1 MTVASS
7 DSIRENSYLRRQH
20 NFYDLIPYL
29 QIDSLSKSW
38 GDSPLFEGISLTINQ
53 GEKVALIAK
62 NGAGKTTLMNILSGD
77 EIPDNGRVVF
87 SQDIRIGYL
96 RQMPELNPDETILE
110 AAFSSSGENIT
121 AVREYE
127 SALEGNDS
135 KAIERAI
142 DKLNRL
148 NCWDFE
154 LKIKQIL
161 TELNIHDLNQPIREL
176 SGGQKKRVALAHVL
190 IDEPDFLILDE
201 PTNHLDLEMIEWLER
216 TLEKAKCTLLM
227 VTHDRYFLD
236 RVCNEIVELDDK
248 SLFRYKGNY
257 SYYVE
262 KRDERIQNLNTEI
275 ETARNLFRTELD
287 WLRRM
292 PKARTHKSK
301 YRTENA
307 YILKEKASKRIEDNK
322 LELAINSQRL
332 GQKIINLDH
341 LSKAFGDVTI
351 LKDFSYKFA
360 RYEKIGIVGKNGS
373 GKSSFLNLLT
383 GVYQPD
389 SGKMD
394 IGETV
399 SFGYFRQDGIQFSP
413 DDRVID
419 IIKEIAEVVEMGDG
433 SKLSASQFLTYFLF
447 PPETQYSFVSKL
459 SGGEKRRLYLC
470 TILMRNPNFL
480 ILDEPTND
488 LDIMTLNVLEEYLK
502 SFSGCAIVVSHDR
515 FFMDKIVDHLF
526 VFDGDGVIKDFPGN
540 YSDYRDWAE
549 EKAKAEQNT
558 AKTEKPVREK
568 QVSEKRKLSFK
579 EKKELEDLE
588 KEIGQL
594 ESEKKTLEEELNSGT
609 LPSDELHKK
618 SMRYSTVSNLLEE
631 KEMRWLELSEI
642 E

>member
-1 MTVASS
+1 M
-7 DSIRENSYLRRQH
+7 
-20 NFYDLIPYL
+20 IPYL
-29 QIDSLSKSW
+29 QLDNLSKNW
-38 GDSPLFEGISLTINQ
+38 GDLELFKDISFTINQ
-53 GEKVALIAK
+53 GDKVALIAK

-77 EIPDNGRVVF
+77 EVADSGKVTFNN
-87 SQDIRIGYL
+87 DIRIGYL
-96 RQMPELNPDETILE
+96 RQLPELNPNETILE
-110 AAFSSSGENIT
+110 AAFSSSGENIS

-127 SALEGNDS
+127 STIESGDH
-135 KAIERAI
+135 KAIEKSMDR
-142 DKLNRL
+142 LNTL

-161 TELNIHDLNQPIREL
+161 TELNIHDLQQPIREL

-236 RVCNEIVELDDK
+236 RVCNEIIEMDEH

-262 KRDERIQNLNTEI
+262 KRDERIQNLNSEI
-275 ETARNLFRTELD
+275 ERDRNLFKTELE

-292 PKARTHKSK
+292 PQARTHKSK

-307 YILKEKASKRIEDNK
+307 YLLKEKASRRIDDNK

-332 GQKIINLDH
+332 GNKIINLDH
-341 LSKAFGDVTI
+341 LSKAFGDVII

-360 RYEKIGIVGKNGS
+360 RLEKIGIVGKNGS
-373 GKSSFLNLLT
+373 GKSTFLNLLT
-383 GVYQPD
+383 GAYPAD

-394 IGETV
+394 TGETV
-399 SFGYFRQDGIQFSP
+399 QFGYFRQDGIQFSP
-413 DDRVID
+413 EDRVID

-433 SKLSASQFLTYFLF
+433 SKLSASQFLNYFLF
-447 PPETQYSFVSKL
+447 PPETQYSFIGKL

-488 LDIMTLNVLEEYLK
+488 LDIMTLNVLEDYLR
-502 SFSGCAIVVSHDR
+502 SFKGCTIVVSHDR

-526 VFDGDGVIKDFPGN
+526 VFEGNGVIKDFPGN
-540 YSDYRDWAE
+540 YTDYRDWAE
-549 EKAKAEQNT
+549 EKAKAEQVVV
-558 AKTEKPVREK
+558 KTEKPIREK
-568 QVSEKRKLSFK
+568 PATDKKKLSFK
-579 EKKELEDLE
+579 EKKELAELERDITDLE
-588 KEIGQL
+588 KE
-594 ESEKKTLEEELNSGT
+594 KKILEEELNSG
-609 LPSDELHKK
+609 LLAADLLHKK
-618 SMRYSTVSNLLEE
+618 SLRYGDVTSLLEE
-631 KEMRWLELSEI
+631 KEMRWLELSEF

>member
-1 MTVASS
+1 M
-7 DSIRENSYLRRQH
+7 
-20 NFYDLIPYL
+20 IPYL
-29 QIDSLSKSW
+29 QLDNLTKSW
-38 GDSPLFEGISLTINQ
+38 GDLPLFKDISFTINQ
-53 GEKVALIAK
+53 GDKVALIAK
-62 NGAGKTTLMNILSGD
+62 NGAGKTTLMNILFGGDIADSGKV
-77 EIPDNGRVVF
+77 IFNN
-87 SQDIRIGYL
+87 DIRIGYL
-96 RQMPELNPDETILE
+96 RQLPDLNPDETIME
-110 AAFSSSGENIT
+110 AAFSSAGETIS

-127 SALEGNDS
+127 YALESHDP
-135 KAIERAI
+135 KAI
-142 DKLNRL
+142 DKAMDKINRL

-161 TELNIHDLNQPIREL
+161 TELNIHDLQQPIREL

-216 TLEKAKCTLLM
+216 TLEKSKCTLLM

-236 RVCNEIVELDDK
+236 RVCNEIIELDDQ

-262 KRDERIQNLNTEI
+262 KRNERIQNLTLEI
-275 ETARNLFRTELD
+275 DRAKNLFRTELD

-292 PKARTHKSK
+292 PQARSHKSK

-307 YILKEKASKRIEDNK
+307 YILKEKASKRLDEKK

-332 GQKIINLDH
+332 GGKIINLEG
-341 LSKAFGDVTI
+341 LSKSFGDVTI

-373 GKSSFLNLLT
+373 GKSTFLNLLT
-383 GVYQPD
+383 GLCQPD

-394 IGETV
+394 VGETV
-399 SFGYFRQDGIQFSP
+399 RFGYFRQDGIQFAP
-413 DDRVID
+413 ENRVID

-447 PPETQYSFVSKL
+447 PPETQYSLVAKL

-470 TILMRNPNFL
+470 TILMHNPNFL

-502 SFSGCAIVVSHDR
+502 SFTGCTIVVSHDR

-526 VFDGDGVIKDFPGN
+526 VFEGDGIIKDFPGN
-540 YSDYRDWAE
+540 YTEYRDWE
-549 EKAKAEQNT
+549 EDRS
-558 AKTEKPVREK
+558 KTEQSSVKVDKPLREK
-568 QVSEKRKLSFK
+568 TAPEKKKLSFK
-579 EKKELEDLE
+579 EKKELDDLEIEIDRLE
-588 KEIGQL
+588 KE
-594 ESEKKTLEEELNSGT
+594 KKMVEEELNSG
-609 LPSDELHKK
+609 LLDADALHKK
-618 SMRYSTVSNLLEE
+618 SIRYSEISSLLEE
-631 KEMRWLELSEI
+631 KEFRWLELAD
-642 E
+642 

>member
-1 MTVASS
+1 M
-7 DSIRENSYLRRQH
+7 
-20 NFYDLIPYL
+20 IPYL
-29 QIDSLSKSW
+29 QLDSLSKSW
-38 GDSPLFEGISLTINQ
+38 GDLPLFENISFTINQ
-53 GEKVALIAK
+53 GDKVALIAK
-62 NGAGKTTLMNILSGD
+62 NGAGKTTLMNILFGGDIADSGKV
-77 EIPDNGRVVF
+77 IFNN
-87 SQDIRIGYL
+87 DIRIGYL
-96 RQMPELNPDETILE
+96 RQLPELNPDETILE
-110 AAFSSSGENIT
+110 AAFSSAGETIT

-127 SALEGNDS
+127 SALERHDA
-135 KAIERAI
+135 KAIERTMEKI
-142 DKLNRL
+142 NQL

-161 TELNIHDLNQPIREL
+161 TELNIHDLQQPIREL

-236 RVCNEIVELDDK
+236 RVCNEIIELDDR

-262 KRDERIQNLNTEI
+262 KRNERIQNLSTEI
-275 ETARNLFRTELD
+275 ERAKNLFRTELD

-307 YILKEKASKRIEDNK
+307 YVLKEKASKRIDDTK
-322 LELAINSQRL
+322 LELAINAQRL
-332 GQKIINLDH
+332 GGKIINLDH

-351 LKDFSYKFA
+351 LKNFSYKFA

-373 GKSSFLNLLT
+373 GKSTFLNLLT
-383 GVYQPD
+383 GAIAAD
-389 SGKMD
+389 SGKMEVGD
-394 IGETV
+394 TV
-399 SFGYFRQDGIQFSP
+399 SFGYFRQDGIQFAP
-413 DDRVID
+413 DIRVID

-447 PPETQYSFVSKL
+447 PPETQYSLVAKL

-488 LDIMTLNVLEEYLK
+488 LDIMTLNVLEDYLK
-502 SFSGCAIVVSHDR
+502 SFTGCTIVVSHDR

-526 VFDGDGVIKDFPGN
+526 VFEGDGLIKDFPGN

-549 EKAKAEQNT
+549 EQAKAAQSVS
-558 AKTEKPVREK
+558 KTEKVVREK
-568 QVSEKRKLSFK
+568 PVDDKKKLSFK

-588 KEIGQL
+588 REIGQL
-594 ESEKKTLEEELNSGT
+594 EKEKKTVEEELNSGSLT
-609 LPSDELHKK
+609 SEALQKK
-618 SMRYSTVSNLLEE
+618 SLRYAEITGLLEE
-631 KEMRWLELSEI
+631 KEFRWLDLSE
-642 E
+642 

>member
-1 MTVASS
+1 M
-7 DSIRENSYLRRQH
+7 
-20 NFYDLIPYL
+20 IPYL
-29 QIDSLSKSW
+29 QLDNLTKSW
-38 GDSPLFEGISLTINQ
+38 GDLPLFKDISFTINQ
-53 GEKVALIAK
+53 GDKVALIAK
-62 NGAGKTTLMNILSGD
+62 NGAGKTTLMNILYGGDIADSGKV
-77 EIPDNGRVVF
+77 IFNN
-87 SQDIRIGYL
+87 DIRIGYL
-96 RQMPELNPDETILE
+96 RQLPELNPDETILE
-110 AAFSSSGENIT
+110 AAFSSSGETIT

-127 SALEGNDS
+127 SALESHDP
-135 KAIERAI
+135 KAI
-142 DKLNRL
+142 DKAMDKINRL

-161 TELNIHDLNQPIREL
+161 TELNIHDLQQPIREL
-176 SGGQKKRVALAHVL
+176 SGGQKKRVALAHVM

-216 TLEKAKCTLLM
+216 TLEKSKCTLLM

-236 RVCNEIVELDDK
+236 RVCNEIVELDDQ

-262 KRDERIQNLNTEI
+262 KRNERIQNLTQEI
-275 ETARNLFRTELD
+275 ERAKNLFRTELD

-292 PKARTHKSK
+292 PQARSHKSK

-307 YILKEKASKRIEDNK
+307 YILKEKASKRLDEKK

-332 GQKIINLDH
+332 GGKIINLEA
-341 LSKAFGDVTI
+341 LSKSFGDITI

-360 RYEKIGIVGKNGS
+360 RHEKIGIVGKNGS
-373 GKSSFLNLLT
+373 GKSTFLNLLT
-383 GVYQPD
+383 GLCQPD

-394 IGETV
+394 VGETV

-413 DDRVID
+413 ENRVID

-447 PPETQYSFVSKL
+447 PPDTQYSLVAKL

-488 LDIMTLNVLEEYLK
+488 LDIMTLNVLEDYLK
-502 SFSGCAIVVSHDR
+502 SFTGCTIVVSHDR

-526 VFDGDGVIKDFPGN
+526 VFEGDGVIKDFPGN
-540 YSDYRDWAE
+540 YTEYRDWVE
-549 EKAKAEQNT
+549 DRAKAEQS
-558 AKTEKPVREK
+558 AIKIDKPVREK
-568 QVSEKRKLSFK
+568 MAPEKRKPSFK
-579 EKKELEDLE
+579 EKKELDDLE
-588 KEIGQL
+588 KEIGHL
-594 ESEKKTLEEELNSGT
+594 EKEKKELEDELNSGT
-609 LPSDELHKK
+609 LAADALHKK
-618 SMRYSTVSNLLEE
+618 STRYSEITTLLEE
-631 KEMRWLELSEI
+631 KEFRWLELSDLE
-642 E
+642 

>member
-1 MTVASS
+1 M
-7 DSIRENSYLRRQH
+7 
-20 NFYDLIPYL
+20 IPYL
-29 QIDSLSKSW
+29 QIDNLSKSW
-38 GDSPLFEGISLTINQ
+38 GDFPLFENISLTINQ

-62 NGAGKTTLMNILSGD
+62 NGAGKTTLMNILFGNEVAD
-77 EIPDNGRVVF
+77 KGRVLF
-87 SQDIRIGYL
+87 SPNIRIGYL
-96 RQMPELNPDETILE
+96 RQLPELNPDETILE
-110 AAFSSSGENIT
+110 AAFSSSGETIT

-127 SALEGNDS
+127 SALESHDP
-135 KAIERAI
+135 KAIERAM
-142 DKLNRL
+142 DKLNQL

-161 TELNIHDLNQPIREL
+161 TELNIHDLQQPIREL

-190 IDEPDFLILDE
+190 IDEPEFLILDE

-236 RVCNEIVELDDK
+236 RVCNEIIELDDR

-262 KRDERIQNLNTEI
+262 KRNERVQNMNSEI
-275 ETARNLFRTELD
+275 ERARNLFRTELD

-292 PKARTHKSK
+292 PQARSHKSK

-307 YILKEKASKRIEDNK
+307 YILKEKASKRIEENK

-332 GQKIINLDH
+332 GGKIINLDH
-341 LSKAFGDVTI
+341 ISKAFGDVTI

-360 RYEKIGIVGKNGS
+360 RFEKIGIVGKNGS

-383 GVYQPD
+383 GVHQAD

-413 DDRVID
+413 DARVID

-447 PPETQYSFVSKL
+447 PPETQYSYVAKL

-488 LDIMTLNVLEEYLK
+488 LDIMTLNVLEDYLK
-502 SFSGCAIVVSHDR
+502 SFTGCTIVVSHDR

-526 VFDGDGVIKDFPGN
+526 VFEGDGIIKDFPGN
-540 YSDYRDWAE
+540 YTDYRDWAE
-549 EKAKAEQNT
+549 DRAKAEQVVVK
-558 AKTEKPVREK
+558 ADKPVREK
-568 QVSEKRKLSFK
+568 PAVEKKKMSFK
-579 EKKELEDLE
+579 EKKEFEELENAISLLE
-588 KEIGQL
+588 K
-594 ESEKKTLEEELNSGT
+594 EKKTLEEEFNSGELAPDT
-609 LPSDELHKK
+609 LHKK
-618 SMRYSTVSNLLEE
+618 SLRHGEITSELED
-631 KEMRWLELSEI
+631 KEMRWLELGELA
-642 E
+642 

>member
-1 MTVASS
+1 M
-7 DSIRENSYLRRQH
+7 
-20 NFYDLIPYL
+20 IPYL
-29 QIDSLSKSW
+29 QLDNLTKSW
-38 GDSPLFEGISLTINQ
+38 GDLPLFKDISFTINQ

-62 NGAGKTTLMNILSGD
+62 NGAGKTTLMNILYGGDIADSGKV
-77 EIPDNGRVVF
+77 IFNN
-87 SQDIRIGYL
+87 DIRIGYL
-96 RQMPELNPDETILE
+96 RQLPDLNPDETILE
-110 AAFSSSGENIT
+110 AAFSSTGESIT

-127 SALEGNDS
+127 SALESHDH
-135 KAIERAI
+135 KAIERAM
-142 DKLNRL
+142 DKLNIL

-161 TELNIHDLNQPIREL
+161 TELNIHDLQQPIREL

-216 TLEKAKCTLLM
+216 TLEKSKCTLLM

-236 RVCNEIVELDDK
+236 RVCNEIIELDDQ

-262 KRDERIQNLNTEI
+262 KRNDRIQNLNSEI
-275 ETARNLFRTELD
+275 ERARNLFRTELD

-292 PKARTHKSK
+292 PQARSHKSK

-332 GQKIINLDH
+332 GGKIINLDH
-341 LSKAFGDVTI
+341 LSKSFGDVTI

-360 RYEKIGIVGKNGS
+360 RFEKIGIVGKNGS
-373 GKSSFLNLLT
+373 GKSTFLNLLT
-383 GVYQPD
+383 GVYPAD
-389 SGKMD
+389 SGKMEV
-394 IGETV
+394 GETV
-399 SFGYFRQDGIQFSP
+399 RFGYFRQDGIQFSP

-433 SKLSASQFLTYFLF
+433 SKLSASQFLNYFLF
-447 PPETQYSFVSKL
+447 PPETQYSYVSKL

-488 LDIMTLNVLEEYLK
+488 LDIMTLNVLEDYLK
-502 SFSGCAIVVSHDR
+502 SFTGCTIVVSHDR

-526 VFDGDGVIKDFPGN
+526 VFEGDGIIKDFPGN

-549 EKAKAEQNT
+549 ERAKADQSV

-568 QVSEKRKLSFK
+568 PVQEKKKLGFK
-579 EKKELEDLE
+579 EKKELDELE
-588 KEIGQL
+588 KTIAQL
-594 ESEKKTLEEELNSGT
+594 ENEKKILEEEFNSGS
-609 LPSDELHKK
+609 LVSEELHKK
-618 SMRYSTVSNLLEE
+618 SIRHGEITTQLEE
-631 KEMRWLELSEI
+631 KEFRWLELGELSE
-642 E
+642 

>member
-1 MTVASS
+1 M
-7 DSIRENSYLRRQH
+7 
-20 NFYDLIPYL
+20 IPYL
-29 QIDSLSKSW
+29 QLDSLSKSW
-38 GDSPLFEGISLTINQ
+38 GDLPLFENISFTINQ
-53 GEKVALIAK
+53 GDKVALIAK
-62 NGAGKTTLMNILSGD
+62 NGAGKTTLMNILFGGDIADSGKV
-77 EIPDNGRVVF
+77 IFNN
-87 SQDIRIGYL
+87 DIRIGYL
-96 RQMPELNPDETILE
+96 RQLPELNPDETILE
-110 AAFSSSGENIT
+110 AAFSSAGETIT

-127 SALEGNDS
+127 SALERHDA
-135 KAIERAI
+135 KAIERTMEKI
-142 DKLNRL
+142 NQL

-161 TELNIHDLNQPIREL
+161 TELNIHDLQQPIREL

-236 RVCNEIVELDDK
+236 RVCNEIIELDDR

-262 KRDERIQNLNTEI
+262 KRNERIQNLSTEI
-275 ETARNLFRTELD
+275 ERAKNLFRTELD

-307 YILKEKASKRIEDNK
+307 YVLKEKASKRIDDTK
-322 LELAINSQRL
+322 LELAINAQRL
-332 GQKIINLDH
+332 GGKIINLDH

-373 GKSSFLNLLT
+373 GKSTFLNLLT
-383 GVYQPD
+383 GAIAAD
-389 SGKMD
+389 SGKMEVGD
-394 IGETV
+394 TV
-399 SFGYFRQDGIQFSP
+399 SFGYFRQDGIQFAP
-413 DDRVID
+413 DVRVID

-447 PPETQYSFVSKL
+447 PPETQYSLVAKL

-488 LDIMTLNVLEEYLK
+488 LDIMTLNVLEDYLK
-502 SFSGCAIVVSHDR
+502 SFTGCTIVVSHDR

-526 VFDGDGVIKDFPGN
+526 VFEGDGLIKDFPGN

-549 EKAKAEQNT
+549 DQAKAAQSVS
-558 AKTEKPVREK
+558 KTEKVVREK
-568 QVSEKRKLSFK
+568 PVDDKKKLSFK

-594 ESEKKTLEEELNSGT
+594 EKEKKTVEEELNSGSLT
-609 LPSDELHKK
+609 SEALQKK
-618 SMRYSTVSNLLEE
+618 SLRYAEITGLLEE
-631 KEMRWLELSEI
+631 KEFRWLDLSE
-642 E
+642 

>member
-1 MTVASS
+1 M
-7 DSIRENSYLRRQH
+7 
-20 NFYDLIPYL
+20 IPYL
-29 QIDSLSKSW
+29 QLDNLSKSW
-38 GDSPLFEGISLTINQ
+38 GDLPLFEGISLTINQ

-77 EIPDNGRVVF
+77 EVSDSGKVLF

-110 AAFSSSGENIT
+110 AAFSSSGETIT

-127 SALEGNDS
+127 SALESNDS
-135 KAIERAI
+135 KAIDRAM
-142 DKLNRL
+142 DKLNTL

-262 KRDERIQNLNTEI
+262 KRHERIQNLNSEI
-275 ETARNLFRTELD
+275 ESARNLFRTELD

-307 YILKEKASKRIEDNK
+307 YILKEKASKRIDDSRM
-322 LELAINSQRL
+322 ELAINSQRL

-341 LSKAFGDVTI
+341 LSKSFGDVKI

-383 GVYQPD
+383 GVYQAD
-389 SGKMD
+389 SGKMEV
-394 IGETV
+394 GETV
-399 SFGYFRQDGIQFSP
+399 RFGYFRQDGIQFSP

-470 TILMRNPNFL
+470 TILMHNPNFL

-488 LDIMTLNVLEEYLK
+488 LDIMTLNVLEDYLK
-502 SFSGCAIVVSHDR
+502 SFSGCTIVVSHDR

-526 VFDGDGVIKDFPGN
+526 VFDGDGIIKDFPGN

-549 EKAKAEQNT
+549 DRAKAEQN
-558 AKTEKPVREK
+558 ASKTERPVKEKPATEK
-568 QVSEKRKLSFK
+568 KKLSFK

-588 KEIGQL
+588 TEIGLLEKEKKIL
-594 ESEKKTLEEELNSGT
+594 ESELNSGE
-609 LPSDELHKK
+609 LAVEELHKK
-618 SMRYSTVSNLLEE
+618 SIRHGEITDSLET
-631 KEMRWLELSEI
+631 KEIRWLELSEL

>member
-1 MTVASS
+1 M
-7 DSIRENSYLRRQH
+7 
-20 NFYDLIPYL
+20 IPYL
-29 QIDSLSKSW
+29 QIDNLSKSW
-38 GDSPLFEGISLTINQ
+38 GDDPLFEGISLTINQ

-62 NGAGKTTLMNILSGD
+62 NGAGKTTLMNILFGNEVAD
-77 EIPDNGRVVF
+77 QGRVLF
-87 SQDIRIGYL
+87 SPDIRIGYL

-110 AAFSSSGENIT
+110 AAFSSSGETIT

-127 SALEGNDS
+127 SALENHDP
-135 KAIERAI
+135 KAIERAM
-142 DKLNRL
+142 DKLNQL

-161 TELNIHDLNQPIREL
+161 TELNIHDLQQPIREL

-236 RVCNEIVELDDK
+236 RVCNEIVELDDR

-262 KRDERIQNLNTEI
+262 KRNERVQNMNSEI
-275 ETARNLFRTELD
+275 ERARNLFRTELD

-292 PKARTHKSK
+292 PQARSHKSK

-307 YILKEKASKRIEDNK
+307 YILKEKASKRIEENK

-332 GQKIINLDH
+332 GGKIINLDH

-360 RYEKIGIVGKNGS
+360 RFEKIGIVGKNGS

-383 GVYQPD
+383 GVHKAD
-389 SGKMD
+389 SGKMEV
-394 IGETV
+394 GETV
-399 SFGYFRQDGIQFSP
+399 SFGYFRQDGIQFAP
-413 DDRVID
+413 DTRVID

-447 PPETQYSFVSKL
+447 PPETQYSFVAKL

-488 LDIMTLNVLEEYLK
+488 LDIMTLNVLEDYLK
-502 SFSGCAIVVSHDR
+502 SFTGCTIVVSHDR

-526 VFDGDGVIKDFPGN
+526 VFEGDGIIKDFPGN

-549 EKAKAEQNT
+549 ERAKADQV
-558 AKTEKPVREK
+558 AGKADKPVREK
-568 QVSEKRKLSFK
+568 PVSDKKKMSFK
-579 EKKELEDLE
+579 EKKEFEELEEAISLLE
-588 KEIGQL
+588 KE
-594 ESEKKTLEEELNSGT
+594 KKILEEEFNSGALT
-609 LPSDELHKK
+609 PDALNKK
-618 SMRYSTVSNLLEE
+618 SLRHGAITAELED
-631 KEMRWLELSEI
+631 KEMRWLELGELA
-642 E
+642 

>member
-1 MTVASS
+1 M
-7 DSIRENSYLRRQH
+7 
-20 NFYDLIPYL
+20 IPYL
-29 QIDSLSKSW
+29 QIDNLSKSW
-38 GDSPLFEGISLTINQ
+38 GDLPLFENISLTINQ

-62 NGAGKTTLMNILSGD
+62 NGAGKTTLMNILFGGD
-77 EIPDNGRVVF
+77 IADNGKVIF
-87 SQDIRIGYL
+87 NNDIRIGYL
-96 RQMPELNPDETILE
+96 RQLPELNPNETILE
-110 AAFSSSGENIT
+110 AAFSSSGETIN

-127 SALEGNDS
+127 SALESHDPR
-135 KAIERAI
+135 AIERAMEKI
-142 DKLNRL
+142 NHL

-161 TELNIHDLNQPIREL
+161 TELNIHDLQQPIREL

-236 RVCNEIVELDDK
+236 RVCNEIIELDDR

-262 KRDERIQNLNTEI
+262 KRNERIQNMNSEI
-275 ETARNLFRTELD
+275 ERARNLFRTELD

-292 PKARTHKSK
+292 PQARSHKSK

-307 YILKEKASKRIEDNK
+307 YILKEKASKRIDDTK

-332 GQKIINLDH
+332 GGKIINLDH
-341 LSKAFGDVTI
+341 ISKAFGDVTI
-351 LKDFSYKFA
+351 LRDFSYKFA

-373 GKSSFLNLLT
+373 GKSTFLNLLT
-383 GVYQPD
+383 GLYQPD
-389 SGKMD
+389 SGK
-394 IGETV
+394 IEVGETV
-399 SFGYFRQDGIQFSP
+399 GFGYFRQDGIQFSP
-413 DDRVID
+413 ENRVID

-447 PPETQYSFVSKL
+447 PPETQYSLVAKL

-488 LDIMTLNVLEEYLK
+488 LDIMTLNVLEDYLK
-502 SFSGCAIVVSHDR
+502 SFTGCTIVVSHDR

-526 VFDGDGVIKDFPGN
+526 VFEGDGVIKDFPGN

-549 EKAKAEQNT
+549 EQTKSMQNS

-568 QVSEKRKLSFK
+568 PVDDKKKLTFK

-588 KEIGQL
+588 KEISQL
-594 ESEKKTLEEELNSGT
+594 EKEKKILEEEFNSGS
-609 LPSDELHKK
+609 LPADELHKK
-618 SMRYSTVSNLLEE
+618 SLRYSEINPLLEE
-631 KEMRWLELSEI
+631 KEMRWLELSE
-642 E
+642 

>member
-1 MTVASS
+1 M
-7 DSIRENSYLRRQH
+7 
-20 NFYDLIPYL
+20 IPYL
-29 QIDSLSKSW
+29 QLDNLSKSW
-38 GDSPLFEGISLTINQ
+38 GDQPLFEGLSFTINQ

-62 NGAGKTTLMNILSGD
+62 NGAGKTTLMNIIFGQEVADSGKVLFD
-77 EIPDNGRVVF
+77 A
-87 SQDIRIGYL
+87 DIRIGYL
-96 RQMPELNPDETILE
+96 RQLPELNPDETILE
-110 AAFSSSGENIT
+110 AAFSSSGETIT

-127 SALEGNDS
+127 SALERHDP
-135 KAIERAI
+135 KAIERAMEKI
-142 DKLNRL
+142 NHL

-161 TELNIHDLNQPIREL
+161 TELNIHDLQQPIREL

-236 RVCNEIVELDDK
+236 RVCNEIIELDDH

-257 SYYVE
+257 SYFVE
-262 KRDERIQNLNTEI
+262 KRNDRIQNMNSDI
-275 ETARNLFRTELD
+275 ERARNLFRTELE

-307 YILKEKASKRIEDNK
+307 NILKEKASKRIHDDK

-332 GQKIINLDH
+332 GHKIINLDH

-373 GKSSFLNLLT
+373 GKSTFLNLLT
-383 GVYQPD
+383 GVCMPD
-389 SGKMD
+389 SGKMEV
-394 IGETV
+394 GETIR
-399 SFGYFRQDGIQFSP
+399 FGYFTQDGIQFAP
-413 DDRVID
+413 ENRVID
-419 IIKEIAEVVEMGDG
+419 IIREIAEVVEMGDG

-447 PPETQYSFVSKL
+447 PPETQYALVAKL

-470 TILMRNPNFL
+470 TILMHNPNFL

-488 LDIMTLNVLEEYLK
+488 LDIITLNVLEDYLK
-502 SFSGCAIVVSHDR
+502 SFSGCTIVVSHDR

-526 VFDGDGVIKDFPGN
+526 VFEGDGIIKDFPGN

-549 EKAKAEQNT
+549 ERSKTDQMF
-558 AKTEKPVREK
+558 AKTEKTVREK
-568 QVSEKRKLSFK
+568 PVSEKKKLSFK
-579 EKKELEDLE
+579 EKKELDELEKDISILE
-588 KEIGQL
+588 KE
-594 ESEKKTLEEELNSGT
+594 KKILEEELNSGS
-609 LPSDELHKK
+609 LAANELTYK
-618 SMRYSTVSNLLEE
+618 SIRHGVISALLEE
-631 KEMRWLELSEI
+631 KEMRWLELSEL

>member
-1 MTVASS
+1 M
-7 DSIRENSYLRRQH
+7 
-20 NFYDLIPYL
+20 IPYL
-29 QIDSLSKSW
+29 QIDNLSKSW
-38 GDSPLFEGISLTINQ
+38 GDFPLFEGISLTINQ

-62 NGAGKTTLMNILSGD
+62 NGAGKTSLMNILSGND
-77 EIPDNGRVVF
+77 KADQGKIIF
-87 SQDIRIGYL
+87 ASDIRIGYL
-96 RQMPELNPDETILE
+96 RQLPELNPDETILE
-110 AAFSSSGENIT
+110 AAFSSSGETIR

-127 SALEGNDS
+127 SALESHDP
-135 KAIERAI
+135 RAI
-142 DKLNRL
+142 DRAMEKINHL

-161 TELNIHDLNQPIREL
+161 TELNIHDLQQPIREL

-236 RVCNEIVELDDK
+236 RVCNEIVELDDS

-262 KRDERIQNLNTEI
+262 KRHERIQNMNSEI
-275 ETARNLFRTELD
+275 ERARNLFRTELD

-292 PKARTHKSK
+292 PQARSHKSK

-307 YILKEKASKRIEDNK
+307 YILKEKASKRIDDSK

-332 GQKIINLDH
+332 GGKIINLDH
-341 LSKAFGDVTI
+341 LSKSFGEVTI
-351 LKDFSYKFA
+351 LRDFSYKFA
-360 RYEKIGIVGKNGS
+360 RFEKIGIVGKNGS
-373 GKSSFLNLLT
+373 GKSTFLNLLT
-383 GVYQPD
+383 GLLEPD

-394 IGETV
+394 VGDTV
-399 SFGYFRQDGIQFSP
+399 SFGYFRQDGIQFSA
-413 DDRVID
+413 DSRVID

-433 SKLSASQFLTYFLF
+433 SRLSASQFLTYFLF
-447 PPETQYSFVSKL
+447 PPEAQYSLVAKL

-488 LDIMTLNVLEEYLK
+488 LDIMTLNVLEDYLK
-502 SFSGCAIVVSHDR
+502 SFTGCTIVVSHDR

-526 VFDGDGVIKDFPGN
+526 VFEGDGVIKDFPGN

-549 EKAKAEQNT
+549 DRTKAEQSVVKVE
-558 AKTEKPVREK
+558 KTVREKPV
-568 QVSEKRKLSFK
+568 SEKKKLSFK
-579 EKKELEDLE
+579 EKQELGELEMAIGRLE
-588 KEIGQL
+588 T
-594 ESEKKTLEEELNSGT
+594 EKKELEEELNSGS
-609 LPSDELHKK
+609 LAADELNKK
-618 SMRYSTVSNLLEE
+618 SIRYGEVTLLLDT
-631 KEMRWLELSEI
+631 KELRWLELAE
-642 E
+642 

>member
-1 MTVASS
+1 M
-7 DSIRENSYLRRQH
+7 
-20 NFYDLIPYL
+20 IPYL
-29 QIDSLSKSW
+29 QIDNLSKSW
-38 GDSPLFEGISLTINQ
+38 GDFPLFENISLTINQ

-62 NGAGKTTLMNILSGD
+62 NGAGKTTLMNILFGNEVAD
-77 EIPDNGRVVF
+77 KGRVLF
-87 SQDIRIGYL
+87 SPDIRIGYL
-96 RQMPELNPDETILE
+96 RQLPELNPDETILE
-110 AAFSSSGENIT
+110 AAFSSSGETIT

-127 SALEGNDS
+127 SALESHDP
-135 KAIERAI
+135 KAIERAM
-142 DKLNRL
+142 DKLNQL

-161 TELNIHDLNQPIREL
+161 TELNIHDLQQPIREL

-190 IDEPDFLILDE
+190 IDEPEFLILDE

-236 RVCNEIVELDDK
+236 RVCNEIIELDDR

-262 KRDERIQNLNTEI
+262 KRNERVQNMNSEI
-275 ETARNLFRTELD
+275 ERARNLFRTELD

-292 PKARTHKSK
+292 PQARSHKSK

-307 YILKEKASKRIEDNK
+307 YILKEKASKRIEENK

-332 GQKIINLDH
+332 GGKIINLDH
-341 LSKAFGDVTI
+341 VSKAFGDVTI

-360 RYEKIGIVGKNGS
+360 RFEKIGIVGKNGS

-383 GVYQPD
+383 GVHQAD

-413 DDRVID
+413 DARVID

-447 PPETQYSFVSKL
+447 PPETQYSYVAKL

-488 LDIMTLNVLEEYLK
+488 LDIMTLNVLEDYLK
-502 SFSGCAIVVSHDR
+502 SFTGCTIVVSHDR

-526 VFDGDGVIKDFPGN
+526 VFEGDGIIKDFPGN
-540 YSDYRDWAE
+540 YTDYRDWAE
-549 EKAKAEQNT
+549 DRAKAEQVVVK
-558 AKTEKPVREK
+558 ADKPVREK
-568 QVSEKRKLSFK
+568 PAVEKKKMSFK
-579 EKKELEDLE
+579 EKKEFEELENAISLLE
-588 KEIGQL
+588 K
-594 ESEKKTLEEELNSGT
+594 EKKTLEEEFNSGELAPDT
-609 LPSDELHKK
+609 LHKK
-618 SMRYSTVSNLLEE
+618 SLRHGEITSELED
-631 KEMRWLELSEI
+631 KEMRWLELGELA
-642 E
+642 

>member
-1 MTVASS
+1 M
-7 DSIRENSYLRRQH
+7 
-20 NFYDLIPYL
+20 IPYL
-29 QIDSLSKSW
+29 QLDNLSKSW
-38 GDSPLFEGISLTINQ
+38 GDNPLFENISFTINQ

-62 NGAGKTTLMNILSGD
+62 NGAGKTTLMNIIFGHEVADSGK
-77 EIPDNGRVVF
+77 VF
-87 SQDIRIGYL
+87 FNNDIRIGYL
-96 RQMPELNPDETILE
+96 RQLPELNPDETILE
-110 AAFSSSGENIT
+110 AAFSSSGETIT

-127 SALEGNDS
+127 SALLNHDP
-135 KAIERAI
+135 KAIERTMEKI
-142 DKLNRL
+142 NHL

-161 TELNIHDLNQPIREL
+161 TELNIHDLQQPIREL

-236 RVCNEIVELDDK
+236 RVCNEIIELDDQ

-262 KRDERIQNLNTEI
+262 KRNDRIQNLNTEI
-275 ETARNLFRTELD
+275 ERARNLFRTELD

-307 YILKEKASKRIEDNK
+307 YILKEKASKRIDDDK

-332 GQKIINLDH
+332 GHKIINLDH
-341 LSKAFGDVTI
+341 ISKAFGDVTI

-373 GKSSFLNLLT
+373 GKSTFLNLLT
-383 GVYQPD
+383 NFYQPD
-389 SGKMD
+389 SGRMEV
-394 IGETV
+394 GETV
-399 SFGYFRQDGIQFSP
+399 RFGYFRQDGIQFP
-413 DDRVID
+413 PEARVID

-447 PPETQYSFVSKL
+447 PPETQYSYVSKL

-488 LDIMTLNVLEEYLK
+488 LDIMTLNVLEDYLK
-502 SFSGCAIVVSHDR
+502 SFTGCTIVVSHDR

-526 VFDGDGVIKDFPGN
+526 VFDGNGIIKDFPGN

-549 EKAKAEQNT
+549 DREKAEQNVVR
-558 AKTEKPVREK
+558 TEKPVREK
-568 QVSEKRKLSFK
+568 PVDDKKKLTFK
-579 EKKELEDLE
+579 EKKELDDLE

-594 ESEKKTLEEELNSGT
+594 ELEKKKVEEELNSG
-609 LPSDELHKK
+609 ELSADMLQIK
-618 SMRYSTVSNLLEE
+618 SLRYGEIISLLED
-631 KEMRWLELSEI
+631 KEFRWLELSE
-642 E
+642 

>member
-1 MTVASS
+1 M
-7 DSIRENSYLRRQH
+7 
-20 NFYDLIPYL
+20 IPYL
-29 QIDSLSKSW
+29 QLDNLSNNW
-38 GDSPLFEGISLTINQ
+38 GDLQLFEGISLTINQ

-77 EIPDNGRVVF
+77 EVADSGKVLF
-87 SQDIRIGYL
+87 SPDIRVGYL
-96 RQMPELNPDETILE
+96 RQMPDLNPDETVLE
-110 AAFSSSGENIT
+110 AAFSSNGETIT

-127 SALEGNDS
+127 SALESHDP
-135 KAIERAI
+135 KAIERAM
-142 DKLNRL
+142 DKINHL

-161 TELNIHDLNQPIREL
+161 TELNIHDLQQPIREL

-216 TLEKAKCTLLM
+216 TLEKSKCTLLM

-236 RVCNEIVELDDK
+236 RVCNEIVELDDN

-262 KRDERIQNLNTEI
+262 KRNDRIQNMNSEI
-275 ETARNLFRTELD
+275 ERARNLFRTELD

-292 PKARTHKSK
+292 PQARSHKSK

-307 YILKEKASKRIEDNK
+307 YILKEKASKRIEENK

-332 GQKIINLDH
+332 GNKIINLDRV
-341 LSKAFGDVTI
+341 SKSFGDVTI
-351 LKDFSYKFA
+351 LKEFSYKFA
-360 RYEKIGIVGKNGS
+360 RFEKIGIVGKNGS
-373 GKSSFLNLLT
+373 GKSTFLNLLT
-383 GVYQPD
+383 GVYPSD
-389 SGKMD
+389 SGKMEV
-394 IGETV
+394 GETV
-399 SFGYFRQDGIQFSP
+399 SFGYFRQDGIQFAPES
-413 DDRVID
+413 RVID

-433 SKLSASQFLTYFLF
+433 SRLSASQFLTYFLF
-447 PPETQYSFVSKL
+447 PPETQYSFVAKL

-502 SFSGCAIVVSHDR
+502 SFTGCVIVVSHDR
-515 FFMDKIVDHLF
+515 FFLDKIVDHLF

-549 EKAKAEQNT
+549 DRAKLDQSA
-558 AKTEKPVREK
+558 AKTEKTVREK
-568 QVSEKRKLSFK
+568 PVSEKKKLSFK
-579 EKKELEDLE
+579 EKKELEELE
-588 KEIGQL
+588 KEISL
-594 ESEKKTLEEELNSGT
+594 FEKEKKTLEEEMNSGA
-609 LPSDELHKK
+609 LAAEELHKK
-618 SMRYSTVSNLLEE
+618 SLRYGELTAWLEQ
-631 KEMRWLELSEI
+631 KELRWLELSE
-642 E
+642 

>member
-1 MTVASS
+1 M
-7 DSIRENSYLRRQH
+7 
-20 NFYDLIPYL
+20 IPYL
-29 QIDSLSKSW
+29 QLDNLTKSW
-38 GDSPLFEGISLTINQ
+38 GDLPLFKDISFTINQ
-53 GEKVALIAK
+53 GDKVALIAK
-62 NGAGKTTLMNILSGD
+62 NGAGKTTLMNILYGGDIADSGKV
-77 EIPDNGRVVF
+77 IFNN
-87 SQDIRIGYL
+87 DIRIGYL
-96 RQMPELNPDETILE
+96 RQLPELNPEETILE
-110 AAFSSSGENIT
+110 AAFSSSGETIS

-127 SALEGNDS
+127 SALESHDP
-135 KAIERAI
+135 KAIERTM
-142 DKLNRL
+142 DKINRL

-161 TELNIHDLNQPIREL
+161 TELNIHDLQQPIREL
-176 SGGQKKRVALAHVL
+176 SGGQKKRVALAHVM

-216 TLEKAKCTLLM
+216 TLEKSKCTLLM

-236 RVCNEIVELDDK
+236 RVCNEIIELDDQ

-262 KRDERIQNLNTEI
+262 KRNERIQNLTLEI
-275 ETARNLFRTELD
+275 DRAKNLFRTELD

-292 PKARTHKSK
+292 PQARSHKSK

-307 YILKEKASKRIEDNK
+307 YILKEKASKRLDEKK

-332 GQKIINLDH
+332 GGKIINLDH
-341 LSKAFGDVTI
+341 LSKSFGDITI

-360 RYEKIGIVGKNGS
+360 RHEKIGIVGKNGS
-373 GKSSFLNLLT
+373 GKSTFLNLLT
-383 GVYQPD
+383 GLCQPD

-394 IGETV
+394 VGETV

-413 DDRVID
+413 ENRVID

-447 PPETQYSFVSKL
+447 PPETQYSLVAKL
-459 SGGEKRRLYLC
+459 SGGEIRRLYLC

-488 LDIMTLNVLEEYLK
+488 LDIMTLNVLEDYLK
-502 SFSGCAIVVSHDR
+502 SFSGCTIVVSHDR

-540 YSDYRDWAE
+540 YTEYRDWE
-549 EKAKAEQNT
+549 EDRAKAEQSSI
-558 AKTEKPVREK
+558 KIDKPVREK
-568 QVSEKRKLSFK
+568 TAPDKKKLSFK
-579 EKKELEDLE
+579 EKKELDDLE
-588 KEIGQL
+588 KEISQL
-594 ESEKKTLEEELNSGT
+594 EKEKKVLEDELNSGR
-609 LPSDELHKK
+609 LAADALHKK
-618 SMRYSTVSNLLEE
+618 STRYSEIATLLEE
-631 KEMRWLELSEI
+631 KEFRWLELSE
-642 E
+642 